1 MFRITPPESQYD
13 KNLTNSRP
21 RIAWLDSLKGFAIIC
36 VVVGHVLD
44 GYLKAGSFPNNGY
57 EEYCIYQVVY
67 AFHMPLFF
75 LVSGFMYAMAY
86 FDAEGRPK
94 WAKLKWQLPNIAIL
108 YFLFSAF
115 LVAFKV
121 LFVAK
126 YVNGE
131 ASWSDLAC
139 SFWQP
144 VFPYWYLY
152 VLAVYYVVCLA
163 LPRWRKWILPLSISL
178 VLSLLASLIT
188 NHEHFSVQYQ
198 ILYYLLFF
206 ISGIVLQHA
215 KVAIS
220 WLAASLGFVASF
232 VLSLLF
238 WGGGSD
244 WPNDCLNH
252 QPYLNTLVALGFCLF
267 FWKLFSSVKA
277 LNVSLLNLC
286 GRYCLEIYVT
296 HCFLTAG
303 FRSILPAL
311 GLTNFWLNV
320 VLNTVLSTALP
331 LLFAIVLQRI
341 GLHDIL
347 FRPAYFIKSRIEAR
361 AKP

>member
-1 MFRITPPESQYD
+1 MFRITPPESQSD
-13 KNLTNSRP
+13 KNLTTSRP

-36 VVVGHVLD
+36 VVLGHVFD
-44 GYLKAGSFPNNGY
+44 GYLNAGAFP
-57 EEYCIYQVVY
+57 EYRCVEYSIFQAIYT
-67 AFHMPLFF
+67 FHMPLFF

-94 WAKLKWQLPNIAIL
+94 WAKLKWQLPNIAIV
-108 YFLFSAF
+108 YFLFTAL
-115 LVAFKV
+115 LVSFRM
-121 LFVAK
+121 LFAR
-126 YVNGE
+126 YANND
-131 ASWSDLAC
+131 ASWSDLLC
-139 SFWQP
+139 SPWRPFSL
-144 VFPYWYLY
+144 YWYLY
-152 VLAVYYVVCLA
+152 VLAVLYIVCLP
-163 LPRWRKWILPLSISL
+163 LPRLRKGYLLLPVFL
-178 VLSLLASLIT
+178 VLSLLASDIP
-188 NHEHFSVQYQ
+188 FVFGFAVQYRF
-198 ILYYLLFF
+198 LFF
-206 ISGIVLQHA
+206 AIYFFIGIVLFRA
-215 KVAIS
+215 KVSVS

-341 GLHDIL
+341 GFHDIL